1 MTTEN
6 QAPQPTQESS
16 NTGKTVLIVILVV
29 LAALAVVFLA
39 FLAGGMLGSSSTP
52 DTGDEV
58 ITGGGDY
65 LQVPPPAPG
74 EPLVT
79 AIANL
84 NVREGPGTEYASYG
98 LLQPGQSA
106 QVVGVSSDGKW
117 YAINCPQCT
126 DGIGWVS
133 ADYVIPQNIAE
144 VQPLDE

>member
-1 MTTEN
+1 MTTDN
-6 QAPQPTQESS
+6 PDPNSIQESS
-16 NTGKTVLIVILVV
+16 ATGRTILLVILVI

-39 FLAGGMLGSSSTP
+39 FLAGGMLGSSSAP

-58 ITGGGDY
+58 IGGEGET

-74 EPLVT
+74 EPAVT
-79 AIANL
+79 ATANL
-84 NVREGPGTEYASYG
+84 NVRAGPGTEYVSYG

-106 QVVGVSSDGKW
+106 QVVGVSDDGSW

-126 DGIGWVS
+126 DGVGWVS

-144 VQPLDE
+144 IQPLPQ